1 MWNCCMCNI
10 VLLFLKEEAERRRGM
25 NVLQRVTI
33 SGRHWDDIIALPCFL
48 ELNHY
53 TPKWEVIIA
62 AQYADGKP
70 ATRKGGVAC
79 VRASIGDDIVQYADG
94 KWGVEHK

>member
-1 MWNCCMCNI
+1 
-10 VLLFLKEEAERRRGM
+10 M

-53 TPKWEVIIA
+53 KPEWEVVVYA
-62 AQYADGKP
+62 DYADGKK
-70 ATRKGGVAC
+70 AAGSRCYLDHV
-79 VRASIGDDIVQYADG
+79 GDSIVQYADG